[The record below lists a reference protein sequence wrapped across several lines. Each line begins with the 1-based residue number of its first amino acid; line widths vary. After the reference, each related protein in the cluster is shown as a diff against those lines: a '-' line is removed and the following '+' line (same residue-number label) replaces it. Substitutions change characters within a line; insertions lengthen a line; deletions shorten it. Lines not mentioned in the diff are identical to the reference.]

1 MKILSIQIL
10 RGGAAWLVVVHHF
23 MQQFYNFQDTNFIGN
38 FFSNYGQFGVDIFF
52 VISGFIM
59 TFILSNT
66 KTDAKGFFLNRIIR
80 IVPNYWFWTIIIV
93 IMGFFIKDLHSSDA
107 NLLSILMS
115 LLFIPHENPSQLLG
129 VYPTLS
135 VGWTLNLEMFF
146 YVLLSFILLFKFSS
160 KSNILLMVGILI
172 LLPVVYKIF
181 NIEFYKYVAGNLKLF
196 EFGLGIVLYYI
207 RDKYIV
213 FFNSK
218 YMIITFLIFLLI
230 SFMKIGAMK
239 YIVLAGFIVYIALRM
254 EELIHSYRYN
264 LIINFFVYLGE
275 ISYSTYLSHGI
286 VLSLVYFNF
295 VGTVHN
301 TYLFLSYILI
311 TILLSIMSY
320 KIIEINFPL
329 LLKIRKAQ

>member
-52 VISGFIM
+52 IISGFIM
-59 TFILSNT
+59 AFILLNT

-80 IVPNYWFWTIIIV
+80 IVPNYWFWTFV
-93 IMGFFIKDLHSSDA
+93 ILVMGFFIKELHTSQATLQSV
-107 NLLSILMS
+107 LMS
-115 LLFIPHENPSQLLG
+115 LFFIPHDNPSEILRY
-129 VYPTLS
+129 YPALT
-135 VGWTLNLEMFF
+135 VGWTLNIEMFF
-146 YVLLSFILLFKFSS
+146 YILLSFILLFKFSF

-196 EFGLGIVLYYI
+196 EFGLGIILYYI
-207 RDKYIV
+207 RDKYID

-218 YMIITFLIFLLI
+218 YMVITFLVFLLI
-230 SFMKIGAMK
+230 SFIKIVTMK
-239 YIVLAGFIVYIALRM
+239 YIVLAGFVVYIALRM
-254 EELIHSYRYN
+254 EELMHSYRYN

-275 ISYSTYLSHGI
+275 ISYSTYLSHSI

-301 TYLFLSYILI
+301 IYLFLLYIFI
-311 TILLSIMSY
+311 TIFFSMMSY
-320 KIIEINFPL
+320 KIIEIKLAN
-329 LLKIRKAQ
+329 LLKAKYVS